1 MFLHCQS
8 HGKSSFSQND
18 EQISLTPV
26 FDSHVLIYR
35 SCNSNTSSITTDQD
49 ALLALKAHMSH
60 DPTNVF
66 AKNWNTSTPV
76 CNWTGVACD
85 IHSRRVTVL
94 NISGLNLT
102 GTIPSQLWNLSS
114 LESLDLS
121 FNRPPGSIPS
131 AIFTTY
137 TLKYVSFRGNQ
148 LSGAFPSFIFNKS
161 SLQHLDFSSNALH
174 GEILANICSNL
185 PFVEFLALSENI
197 FHRGIPST
205 LSNCTYLRIL
215 DLSYNDFSGAI
226 PKEVGNLTKL
236 KELYL
241 GHKSDSKEKFL
252 ESLAILPNWS

>member
-1 MFLHCQS
+1 MLNLTITSLDHLCS
-8 HGKSSFSQND
+8 RLTRTKYLIELRNSLR
-18 EQISLTPV
+18 EISATA
-26 FDSHVLIYR
+26 
-35 SCNSNTSSITTDQD
+35 NTSSITTDQD

-60 DPTNVF
+60 DPTNFF

-121 FNRPPGSIPS
+121 FNRLPGSIPS

-137 TLKYVSFRGNQ
+137 TLKY
-148 LSGAFPSFIFNKS
+148 S

-174 GEILANICSNL
+174 GEIPANICSNL

-241 GHKSDSKEKFL
+241 GHKLDSKVRMAPEFMKI
-252 ESLAILPNWS
+252 AP

>member
-1 MFLHCQS
+1 M
-8 HGKSSFSQND
+8 
-18 EQISLTPV
+18 SLFIAAATA
-26 FDSHVLIYR
+26 
-35 SCNSNTSSITTDQD
+35 NTSSITTDQD

-60 DPTNVF
+60 DPTNFF
-66 AKNWNTSTPV
+66 AKKWNTSIPV

-121 FNRPPGSIPS
+121 FNRLPGSIPS

-148 LSGAFPSFIFNKS
+148 LSGAFPLS
-161 SLQHLDFSSNALH
+161 S
-174 GEILANICSNL
+174 
-185 PFVEFLALSENI
+185 
-197 FHRGIPST
+197 ST
-205 LSNCTYLRIL
+205 N
-215 DLSYNDFSGAI
+215 LSYNDFSGAI

-241 GHKSDSKEKFL
+241 GHKLDSKEKFL